1 MFKYREKAKLYI
13 ITSVVLLL
21 SILVYQGCQSVHS
34 RISLL
39 ENKVKEL
46 EFIAFNK

>member
-1 MFKYREKAKLYI
+1 MFKYKEKARLYI

-21 SILVYQGCQSVHS
+21 SVLVYQGCQSIYS

>member
-13 ITSVVLLL
+13 ITSIVLLF
-21 SILVYQGCQSVHS
+21 SVLVYQGCQSIYS
-34 RISLL
+34 RINLL

-46 EFIAFNK
+46 EFLAFNK

>member
-1 MFKYREKAKLYI
+1 MFKYREKARLYI
-13 ITSVVLLL
+13 IISVVLLL
-21 SILVYQGCQSVHS
+21 SVLVYQGYQSVHN

-46 EFIAFNK
+46 EFLAFNK